1 MIQEQTTSP
10 TREEREQEL
19 NKILSSILTTK
30 ELNELNIKPLERTS
44 QIKKGYKHI
53 TAKLNK
59 FNHFRTNK
67 ELMKYK
73 SDNEFIGLFNNII
86 DNLLNSNNKN
96 NMSLNN
102 NTKKEENF
110 INKNS
115 Y

>member
-1 MIQEQTTSP
+1 
-10 TREEREQEL
+10 
-19 NKILSSILTTK
+19 
-30 ELNELNIKPLERTS
+30 
-44 QIKKGYKHI
+44 
-53 TAKLNK
+53 
-59 FNHFRTNK
+59 
-67 ELMKYK
+67 MKYK